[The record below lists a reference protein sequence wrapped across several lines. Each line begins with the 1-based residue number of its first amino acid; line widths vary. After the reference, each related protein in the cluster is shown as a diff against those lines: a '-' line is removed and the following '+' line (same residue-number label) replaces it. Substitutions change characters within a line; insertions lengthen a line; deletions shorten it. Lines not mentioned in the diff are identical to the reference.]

1 MFTFLDVNIF
11 GENKQFATKVYRKKT
26 FSGVYNSFKSFTPER
41 YKIGLIKSLL
51 FWCFSL
57 CSDFIIFHRETD
69 KLKNNLYKSNQP
81 IDLVYKCIKEFLD
94 RNNDTR
100 ACSKLSRQICT
111 RINCIIKNKPPY
123 CNIRFVF
130 QTKCKIS
137 NFFTFKN
144 TIPSFLRFGIVYKF
158 QCGVCNAIL
167 YGKNFILR
175 SECVNTWEF
184 LHSLRQALKV
194 TIILRLKK
202 IFYSAITHRI

>member
-1 MFTFLDVNIF
+1 M
-11 GENKQFATKVYRKKT
+11 
-26 FSGVYNSFKSFTPER
+26 
-41 YKIGLIKSLL
+41 YK
-51 FWCFSL
+51 
-57 CSDFIIFHRETD
+57 
-69 KLKNNLYKSNQP
+69 NNQP

-100 ACSKLSRQICT
+100 ACSKLSRQIWA
-111 RINCIIKNKPPY
+111 RINFIIKNKPPY
-123 CNIRFVF
+123 CNVPFVF
-130 QTKCKIS
+130 ETKCKIS

-144 TIPSFLRFGIVYKF
+144 KILSILRFGIVYKF

-167 YGKNFILR
+167 YGKKNLILR

-184 LHSLRQALKV
+184 LHSLRKALKV